1 MPGGAH
7 AHSTKESFL
16 RTFRYRIIA
25 LLVII
30 PALAVLSA
38 PLSGIPVHAATRVVT
53 TNVDGDCTAA
63 PQSFRC
69 ALASAQDGDTITFN
83 IPNCGSPCAIKVASG
98 LSLST
103 SNVTV
108 NGTNQTDGSMV
119 EIDGSNTTGQTGL
132 AVGAFSNT
140 GNASSGQL
148 VEHLSFVDFTGA
160 NAAGITDGRTFGGT
174 VDTVAYDYV
183 GIAPDGTT
191 VGPNTVGIRPGGG
204 TVIHDNVVSGNT
216 GDGITS
222 MSDGVSFYANKV
234 GTDSSGNVAR
244 PNGGNGIDIVSD
256 QGDCVGGLSQSPG
269 SFTSTCQAETGNVVS
284 GNKGDGVLVQGNGG
298 TKVQSNLIGVGADG
312 TTHLGN
318 GGNGVMAGT
327 TGIIGGSGTLANTI
341 AYNVGSGVKIVGP
354 SAFTIS
360 QNRIH
365 DNVTTAPATTGSAG
379 EIYLTGQD
387 PQSCKMSTS
396 IGNQPNEYL
405 PCPQILS
412 QDRGTLQVSVE
423 TCSGCTVELFSYHV
437 APNDRN
443 SGGSVSFLGTMTEPH
458 PACTTACANNIADTV
473 IFSNI
478 SAAGL
483 TATATKG
490 DGTETSE
497 FAQDFGNSTPT
508 AARVARFSAR
518 RVGTR
523 VLFHWR
529 LVTAQGV
536 VGFHLFAHG
545 RQLDRALIPVGPAGA
560 SYRYAAQWSG
570 GGPYTLRVL
579 LLHGQVVTVR
589 AS

>member
-1 MPGGAH
+1 M
-7 AHSTKESFL
+7 L
-16 RTFRYRIIA
+16 RYRIIYRIIA

-38 PLSGIPVHAATRVVT
+38 PLSGIPVHAATTRAVT
-53 TNVDGDCTAA
+53 TNADGDCTAA

-83 IPNCGSPCAIKVASG
+83 IPIASCGSPCAIKVASG

-103 SNVTV
+103 PNVTV
-108 NGTNQTDGSMV
+108 HGTNQANGSMV
-119 EIDGSNTTGQTGL
+119 EIDGVNTTGQTGL
-132 AVGAFSNT
+132 TLGAFSST
-140 GNASSGQL
+140 RNASSGQL
-148 VEHLSFVDFTGA
+148 VEHLSFVNFTGA

-174 VDTVAYDYV
+174 VDTIAYDYV

-204 TVIHDNVVSGNT
+204 TIIHDNVVSGNT

-244 PNGGNGIDIVSD
+244 PNGGNGIDIGSD
-256 QGDCVGGLSQSPG
+256 QGDCVGGLSQNPG

-312 TTHLGN
+312 TTHLRN
-318 GGNGVMAGT
+318 RGNGVEAGT

-365 DNVTTAPATTGSAG
+365 DNVTTAPATAGSAG

-387 PQSCKMSTS
+387 PQTCSSSTS
-396 IGNQPNEYL
+396 TSNQPNEYL
-405 PCPQILS
+405 PCPLILS
-412 QDRGTLQVSVE
+412 FTGGTAQVK
-423 TCSGCTVELFSYHV
+423 TCAGCTVELFSYH
-437 APNDRN
+437 AEPNDRN
-443 SGGSVSFLGTMTEPH
+443 SGGSVSYLGTMTNSQT
-458 PACTTACANNIADTV
+458 ACTTACANNAANTV
-473 IFSNI
+473 TFTNI
-478 SAAGL
+478 SAAGV

-497 FAQDFGNSTPT
+497 FAQDVGNSAPT
-508 AARVARFSAR
+508 AARVAHFAAR
-518 RVGTR
+518 QVGTR

-529 LVTAQGV
+529 VVTSQGI

-545 RQLDRALIPVGPAGA
+545 RQLDRALIPVRLAGA
-560 SYRYAAQWSG
+560 SYRCDAQWSG
-570 GGPYTLRVL
+570 GGPYTLRIL
-579 LLHGQVVTVR
+579 LSHAQVVTVR

>member
-1 MPGGAH
+1 M
-7 AHSTKESFL
+7 
-16 RTFRYRIIA
+16 RMFRYRSIA

-38 PLSGIPVHAATRVVT
+38 PLSGIPAHAATTRVVT
-53 TNVDGDCTAA
+53 TNADGDCTAA

-108 NGTNQTDGSMV
+108 NGTNQADGLMV
-119 EIDGSNTTGQTGL
+119 EIDGSNTTSPYGL
-132 AVGAFSNT
+132 QLGAFSST

-148 VEHLSFVDFTGA
+148 VEHLSFVNFTGA
-160 NAAGITDGRTFGGT
+160 NAGAITDGRQFGGP
-174 VDTVAYDYV
+174 VDIIAYDYV

-204 TVIHDNVVSGNT
+204 TVIHDNVISGNT

-312 TTHLGN
+312 ATHLGN
-318 GGNGVMAGT
+318 GGNGVEAGT

-341 AYNVGSGVKIVGP
+341 AYNVGSGVKIGGQ

-365 DNVTTAPATTGSAG
+365 DNVTTVPATAGSAG

-387 PQSCKMSTS
+387 PQTCNTSTS
-396 IGNQPNEYL
+396 TSNQPNEYL

-412 QDRGTLQVSVE
+412 FTGGTARVE
-423 TCSGCTVELFSYHV
+423 TCPGCTVELFSYHV

-443 SGGSVSFLGTMTEPH
+443 SGGSVSYLGTMTDPQT
-458 PACTTACANNIADTV
+458 ACTTACTNNAANTV
-473 IFSNI
+473 TFTNI
-478 SAAGL
+478 SASGV
-483 TATATKG
+483 TATATKN

-497 FAQDFGNSTPT
+497 FAQDVGNSTPT
-508 AARVARFSAR
+508 AARVAHFSAR

-545 RQLDRALIPVGPAGA
+545 RQLDRALIPVRLAGA
-560 SYRYAAQWSG
+560 SYHYAAQWSG

-579 LLHGQVVTVR
+579 LSHGQVVTVR

>member
-1 MPGGAH
+1 MI
-7 AHSTKESFL
+7 TVNN
-16 RTFRYRIIA
+16 A
-25 LLVII
+25 LGTLT
-30 PALAVLSA
+30 LGTS
-38 PLSGIPVHAATRVVT
+38 SVT
-53 TNVDGDCTAA
+53 VDGANSGGGPVRIDGTGTANGV
-63 PQSFRC
+63 SG
-69 ALASAQDGDTITFN
+69 LKLNSTGDTVKNLSFTNFT
-83 IPNCGSPCAIKVASG
+83 SSG
-98 LSLST
+98 AGGMVDG
-103 SNVTV
+103 NH
-108 NGTNQTDGSMV
+108 DGSSPPNTITNDFIGV
-119 EIDGSNTTGQTGL
+119 PPDGKTAGFG
-132 AVGAFSNT
+132 
-140 GNASSGQL
+140 
-148 VEHLSFVDFTGA
+148 
-160 NAAGITDGRTFGGT
+160 NAAGIQLQSSGT
-174 VDTVAYDYV
+174 IIT
-183 GIAPDGTT
+183 
-191 VGPNTVGIRPGGG
+191 NN
-204 TVIHDNVVSGNT
+204 VISGNA
-216 GDGITS
+216 GDGITGTT
-222 MSDGVSFYANKV
+222 DGDSVAGNKI
-234 GTDSSGNVAR
+234 GTDLTGEFAVANGGNGIMMTSDSSDCIGGLATPPGLGGACKAGTGTGNVISGNMGDGIRAFGNGTATILGNFIGVDANGANAI
-244 PNGGNGIDIVSD
+244 PNGGNGIEV
-256 QGDCVGGLSQSPG
+256 
-269 SFTSTCQAETGNVVS
+269 FTSNNVIGGTQATPGTCGNLCNVIG
-284 GNKGDGVLVQGNGG
+284 GNKANGILININAVGSTSANKILGNMIGTDATGAKKLGNGGDGVLYKGQVGGEQLGTTTSGDANTIVNNGG
-298 TKVQSNLIGVGADG
+298 SGVEVGP
-312 TTHLGN
+312 
-318 GGNGVMAGT
+318 AGT
-327 TGIIGGSGTLANTI
+327 TSMVRI
-341 AYNVGSGVKIVGP
+341 ARN
-354 SAFTIS
+354 A
-360 QNRIH
+360 IH
-365 DNVTTAPATTGSAG
+365 DNVTTTPAAVRNNGMATPAAVGSAG

-387 PQSCKMSTS
+387 PQTCSSSTS
-396 IGNQPNEYL
+396 TSNQPNEYL

-589 AS
+589 AN